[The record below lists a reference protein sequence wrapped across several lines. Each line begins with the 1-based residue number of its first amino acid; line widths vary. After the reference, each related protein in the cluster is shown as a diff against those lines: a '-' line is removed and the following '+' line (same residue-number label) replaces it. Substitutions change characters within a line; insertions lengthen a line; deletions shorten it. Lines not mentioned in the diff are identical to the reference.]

1 MTGLL
6 IQWLVTA
13 VALIVAAYILPG
25 MRIKNFGIALV
36 AAVVLGIV
44 NALIR
49 PVVAFFA
56 FPITFVTL
64 GLFALVING
73 LMLMIVAKLV
83 PDFEIDGCFTSILGA
98 ILVTIVST
106 VIMWLIPY
114 SA

>member
-1 MTGLL
+1 MTSLL
-6 IQWLVTA
+6 IQWLITA

-36 AAVVLGIV
+36 AAAVLGVV

-49 PVVAFFA
+49 PVVAFFS

-73 LMLMIVAKLV
+73 LMLMLVSKLV
-83 PDFEIDGCFTSILGA
+83 PDFEVDGCLTSILGA
-98 ILVTIVST
+98 ILISIVSAL
-106 VIMWLIPY
+106 IMWAIPY
-114 SA
+114 